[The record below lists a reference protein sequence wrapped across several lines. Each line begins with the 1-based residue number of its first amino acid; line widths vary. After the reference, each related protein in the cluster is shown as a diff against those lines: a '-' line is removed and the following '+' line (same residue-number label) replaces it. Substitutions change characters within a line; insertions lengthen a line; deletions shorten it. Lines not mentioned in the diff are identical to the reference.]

1 MVFFKAFGI
10 KLKLWWFRGRE
21 RAVSKAL
28 SRADRL
34 RDILDGRL
42 GGLQDRIH
50 RLEKR
55 LERIRQA
62 L

>member
-1 MVFFKAFGI
+1 MDFFKVFGI
-10 KLKLWWFRGRE
+10 KLKLWWLRGRE

-28 SRADRL
+28 EKADRL
-34 RDILDGRL
+34 IDILDGRL
-42 GGLQDRIH
+42 SGLQDRIR

-55 LERIRQA
+55 LEQIRQA

>member
-1 MVFFKAFGI
+1 MVFFKAFGV
-10 KLKLWWFRGRE
+10 KLRLWWLRGRE

-42 GGLQDRIH
+42 SGLQDRIR

-55 LERIRQA
+55 LEQIRQV